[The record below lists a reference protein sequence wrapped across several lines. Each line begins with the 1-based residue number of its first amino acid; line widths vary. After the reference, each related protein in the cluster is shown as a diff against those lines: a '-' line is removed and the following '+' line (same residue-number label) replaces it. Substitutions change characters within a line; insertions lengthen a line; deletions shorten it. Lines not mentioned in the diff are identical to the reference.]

1 MAEIAKLLSTIW
13 NEQWLGGKPI
23 RFGVSNARRP
33 KGSVLASDSAFDYIV
48 GEKLQNFAEASLH
61 HREFARELPSFV
73 SEVRR
78 MFTPDE
84 IETHLTDLE
93 RAQNEKTTD
102 LLLDDDDPLPEDTSA
117 SVERARQFNLIK
129 ELLRA
134 STLGTA

>member
-1 MAEIAKLLSTIW
+1 MAERKAHQIWIEQCEAAK
-13 NEQWLGGKPI
+13 EI
-23 RFGVSNARRP
+23 RVRFELKA
-33 KGSVLASDSAFDYIV
+33 AFDYIV

-84 IETHLTDLE
+84 IATHLTDLE
-93 RAQNEKTTD
+93 RAQNGKTTD
-102 LLLDDDDPLPEDTSA
+102 LFLDDDDPLPEEA
-117 SVERARQFNLIK
+117 STGMERARQFNLIK

>member
-1 MAEIAKLLSTIW
+1 MRGAKGIRA
-13 NEQWLGGKPI
+13 
-23 RFGVSNARRP
+23 RFGLKA
-33 KGSVLASDSAFDYIV
+33 AFDYIV

-117 SVERARQFNLIK
+117 GVERARQFNLIK

>member
-1 MAEIAKLLSTIW
+1 MGERKAHQIW
-13 NEQWLGGKPI
+13 IEQCEATKGI
-23 RFGVSNARRP
+23 RARFGLKA
-33 KGSVLASDSAFDYIV
+33 AFDYIV

-117 SVERARQFNLIK
+117 GVERARQFNLIK

>member
-1 MAEIAKLLSTIW
+1 MERAMAGRNAHQIWIEQCEAAKGIRA
-13 NEQWLGGKPI
+13 
-23 RFGVSNARRP
+23 RFGLKA
-33 KGSVLASDSAFDYIV
+33 AFDYIV
-48 GEKLQNFAEASLH
+48 SEKLQNFAEASLH

-102 LLLDDDDPLPEDTSA
+102 LFLDDDDPLPEDTSA